1 MADPSDVDVRWLDPI
16 DPNQGDMEPSSE
28 TATVMPIFPLG
39 VTYLPYTTTVL
50 NIFEPRYRQMF
61 NDILMNGARRF
72 AVLNVDSETGRFAE
86 VGVIFYL
93 DELKEVSEQ
102 TQDRV
107 KYIGQHSVKGRVQL
121 KKVLNPSVAAT
132 RETYLKAEVVE
143 LVDTDA
149 DESTESE
156 EAGLRELFSDLV
168 DVQASLGEEPRFTE
182 AAAAAAEF
190 GRGSG
195 SEDKGLWGTVVLWQ
209 QFLEQRAS
217 VVGSKMQREI
227 QKEVVSYLKNNE
239 IDSGKVNSR
248 GEMRMEDLPADLR
261 QEIQT
266 IQRRYREELEAM
278 EADPYGL
285 QFQAL
290 LQTNSHVERLAV
302 FRHILDTERKRLAAR
317 QTLQSMFKVD

>member
-1 MADPSDVDVRWLDPI
+1 M
-16 DPNQGDMEPSSE
+16 
-28 TATVMPIFPLG
+28 
-39 VTYLPYTTTVL
+39 
-50 NIFEPRYRQMF
+50 
-61 NDILMNGARRF
+61 
-72 AVLNVDSETGRFAE
+72 
-86 VGVIFYL
+86 
-93 DELKEVSEQ
+93 
-102 TQDRV
+102 
-107 KYIGQHSVKGRVQL
+107 
-121 KKVLNPSVAAT
+121 
-132 RETYLKAEVVE
+132 VE

-156 EAGLRELFSDLV
+156 AGLREHLATSSTCRR
-168 DVQASLGEEPRFTE
+168 ASEGALARAPRRRPV
-182 AAAAAAEF
+182 

-217 VVGSKMQREI
+217 VVGSKMQRRSRRRS
-227 QKEVVSYLKNNE
+227 SYLKNNE

>member
-1 MADPSDVDVRWLDPI
+1 MLLTWQLW
-16 DPNQGDMEPSSE
+16 G
-28 TATVMPIFPLG
+28 
-39 VTYLPYTTTVL
+39 
-50 NIFEPRYRQMF
+50 
-61 NDILMNGARRF
+61 
-72 AVLNVDSETGRFAE
+72 
-86 VGVIFYL
+86 
-93 DELKEVSEQ
+93 
-102 TQDRV
+102 
-107 KYIGQHSVKGRVQL
+107 GQIGRVHAFTNEDGPVTNIGWPEHL
-121 KKVLNPSVAAT
+121 YRDRFGRVLNPAQSVT